1 MTFTSLHRCSK
12 EVSIIKVISQQSNL
26 QENVRLKVCNISWN
40 GFGPEGGA
48 AMGEALASNNSLL
61 EIDISGNRL
70 NSDSAVKMAR
80 TVSSN
85 DNLRAIRVI
94 KVLLRLV

>member
-1 MTFTSLHRCSK
+1 MSWHANAAR
-12 EVSIIKVISQQSNL
+12 VHISFLNIL
-26 QENVRLKVCNISWN
+26 FCQENVRLKVCNISWN

-48 AMGEALASNNSLL
+48 AIGEALSSNNSLL
-61 EIDISGNRL
+61 EIDVSGNRL

-85 DNLRAIRVI
+85 DNLRTIRVS
-94 KVLLRLV
+94 

>member
-1 MTFTSLHRCSK
+1 MVLVLRYGNIYITIWVSCQTNFWSNFNLLTF
-12 EVSIIKVISQQSNL
+12 L

-61 EIDISGNRL
+61 EIDVSGNRL

-85 DNLRAIRVI
+85 DNLRAIRVS
-94 KVLLRLV
+94 